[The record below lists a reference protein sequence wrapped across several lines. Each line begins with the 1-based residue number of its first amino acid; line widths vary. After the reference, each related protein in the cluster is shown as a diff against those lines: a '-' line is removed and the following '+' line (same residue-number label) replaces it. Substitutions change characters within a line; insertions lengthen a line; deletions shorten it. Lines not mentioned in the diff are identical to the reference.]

1 MPVDT
6 NAAPAG
12 GGAHPDG
19 LAEAL
24 GQGVDPG
31 SEIIASGP
39 PELGGIFRLPVA
51 AWAWALFQGVRD
63 PYVVVVSIYIFAPY
77 FATTVVGDPVR
88 GQQLVANISTIQ
100 GLILS
105 LTAPLLGAAVNRM
118 GPRKP
123 GLAVAVGLMIPMIA
137 ALWFVHPGPGGLSV
151 PVTSLILGAIAVLLV
166 YTDLLHNALL
176 STVATPQQ
184 APVTSGLAYSLLNAI
199 STAIL
204 VAVLWAFVLPG
215 KVSWPIIP
223 SAPLF
228 GLNVAEHE
236 PERIVGPIIAA
247 LFALGS
253 VPLFLFAPDAART
266 GVRLRDALVEG
277 AKELLATLKLLR
289 GERNMTLFL
298 ASRMVYTDGKT
309 ALLAF
314 SGLYAKGV
322 MGWHVLEMLAF
333 GILLSI
339 FAVIGGFVGAGLDL
353 LLGPRRAV
361 IVEVAGSLFC
371 VVMAT
376 GMNPHAIFYVIP
388 WDSAAHPALWN
399 GPMFR
404 TLPEVLYLCV
414 GFGTA
419 IFVTAAYSS
428 SRMLLVRLSPPDK
441 LGSFFGLYALSGTAT
456 MWLGSL
462 MVGIFTALWHTQ
474 QSGFA
479 AIAGLLTLGGLGMTL
494 VRGGDPLPRTGR

>member
-6 NAAPAG
+6 NAPPPG
-12 GGAHPDG
+12 GGS
-19 LAEAL
+19 LSEAL
-24 GQGVDPG
+24 GQGFDPG
-31 SEIIASGP
+31 SEVIAPGP
-39 PELGGIFRLPVA
+39 PDLGGIFRLPKA

-88 GQQLVANISTIQ
+88 GQQVVANLSTIQ
-100 GLILS
+100 GVILS
-105 LTAPLLGAAVNRM
+105 VTAPLLGAAVNRI

-123 GLAVAVGLMIPMIA
+123 GLALCVGLMIPLIA

-151 PVTSLILGAIAVLLV
+151 AMTGGMLVAIGVLLV

-176 STVATPQQ
+176 SAVAPPQQ
-184 APVTSGLAYSLLNAI
+184 APVASGLAYSLLNAI

-204 VAVLWAFVLPG
+204 VAILWAFVLPG
-215 KVSWPIIP
+215 KVGWPLIP
-223 SAPLF
+223 AAPLF
-228 GLNVAEHE
+228 GLNVAAHE
-236 PERIVGPIIAA
+236 PERIVGPIIA
-247 LFALGS
+247 LLLALGTA
-253 VPLFLFAPDAART
+253 PLFLLAPDAART
-266 GVRLRDALVEG
+266 GIRLRDAVVEG
-277 AKELLATLKLLR
+277 AKELVSTVKVLR
-289 GERNMTLFL
+289 GERNITVFL
-298 ASRMVYTDGKT
+298 ASRMIYTDGKT

-322 MGWHVLEMLAF
+322 MHWHVLEMLAF

-353 LLGPRRAV
+353 VLGPRRAV
-361 IVEVAGSLFC
+361 MLEVAGSLIC
-371 VVMAT
+371 VVLAT
-376 GMNPHAIFYVIP
+376 GMSPHAILYVIP

-404 TLPEVLYLCV
+404 TLPEVLYLCI

-428 SRMLLVRLSPPDK
+428 SRMLLVRLAPPEK

-456 MWLGSL
+456 MWLGAL
-462 MVGIFTALWHTQ
+462 MVGLFTALWHTQ
-474 QSGFA
+474 EAGFA

-494 VRGGDPLPRTGR
+494 VRGGDPLPKRQS

>member
-6 NAAPAG
+6 NAPPPG
-12 GGAHPDG
+12 GGS
-19 LAEAL
+19 LSEAL
-24 GQGVDPG
+24 GQGLDPG
-31 SEIIASGP
+31 SEVIAPGP
-39 PELGGIFRLPVA
+39 PDLGGIFRLPKA

-88 GQQLVANISTIQ
+88 GQQVVANLSTIQ
-100 GLILS
+100 GVILS
-105 LTAPLLGAAVNRM
+105 VTAPLLGAAVNRI

-123 GLAVAVGLMIPMIA
+123 GLALCVGLMIPLIA

-151 PVTSLILGAIAVLLV
+151 AMTGGMLVAIGVLLV

-176 STVATPQQ
+176 SAVAPPQQ
-184 APVTSGLAYSLLNAI
+184 APVASGLAYSLLNAI

-204 VAVLWAFVLPG
+204 VAILWAFVLPG
-215 KVSWPIIP
+215 KVGWPLIP
-223 SAPLF
+223 AAPLF
-228 GLNVAEHE
+228 GLNVAAHE
-236 PERIVGPIIAA
+236 PERIVGPIIA
-247 LFALGS
+247 LLLALGTA
-253 VPLFLFAPDAART
+253 PLFLLAPDAART
-266 GVRLRDALVEG
+266 GIRLRDAVVEG
-277 AKELLATLKLLR
+277 AKELVSTVKVLR
-289 GERNMTLFL
+289 GERNITVFL
-298 ASRMVYTDGKT
+298 ASRMIYTDGKT

-322 MGWHVLEMLAF
+322 MHWHVLEMLAF

-353 LLGPRRAV
+353 VLGPRRAV
-361 IVEVAGSLFC
+361 MLEVAGSLIC
-371 VVMAT
+371 VVLAT
-376 GMNPHAIFYVIP
+376 GMSPHAILYVIP

-399 GPMFR
+399 GPLFR
-404 TLPEVLYLCV
+404 TLPEVLYLCI

-428 SRMLLVRLSPPDK
+428 SRMLLVRLAPPEK

-456 MWLGSL
+456 MWLGAL
-462 MVGIFTALWHTQ
+462 MVGLFTALWHTQ
-474 QSGFA
+474 EAGFA

-494 VRGGDPLPRTGR
+494 VRGGDPLPKRQS